1 MAFTPTQQAAPTTDN
16 DFRAI
21 KISIASPQIIRKW
34 SWGEVKKAETINYRT
49 LRPERDGLFCE
60 RIFGPTRDFEC
71 YCGKYKRQRDMRMRR
86 EGFTCDQ
93 CKVEVTRTS
102 VRRER
107 MGHINLAA
115 PVAHIWFSK
124 GTPSRMS
131 IILDITP
138 RNLERVLYFSCYIIT
153 SVDEDARLQA
163 ITELMEYR
171 EQELQRIDEERM
183 QYSISEQ
190 NEEFLS
196 LLLQRIDELHDEIGA
211 EDVVVPEAPEGAS
224 IEEVIDTKL
233 AYHKILFEQ
242 GVKTRIEQAESL
254 QIKTELTEAE
264 FRELKDKF
272 GNVFEAGMGADA
284 ILELLRN
291 LDLDEIYD
299 ELTETIR
306 NTSGQRRAKAVKR
319 LSVVEAF
326 RTSGNKPEWMVLTV
340 LPVLPPELHPMVQL
354 DGGRF
359 ATSDLNDL
367 YRRVIN
373 RNNRLSHLLKL
384 SAPDIIV
391 RNERRM
397 LQEAVDALIDNGRRG
412 RAIMGR
418 HNHKLKSLTDLLRGK
433 QGRFRQNLLGKRVD
447 YSGRAVIISG
457 PQMKLDE
464 CGLPKEMAL
473 ELFKPFVMNR
483 LISLG
488 LAHNIKTAKRR
499 AEQADD
505 EVWDTLEK
513 VVDGHPVL
521 LNRAPTLHRLGIQ
534 AFYPKLVE
542 GKAIQLHPLVC
553 TAFNADFDGDQMAV
567 HVPLSP
573 GAINEAIQLMMST
586 SNMLAPRSGS
596 PIVSPTL
603 DMLLGLY
610 YMTGPIMETAV
621 PVPADVLAADFA
633 FENGSDSTN
642 GHASSRYYGTLQEAR
657 YAEETGEVG
666 LRDRVRVRIPGG
678 TPVWRDSADAQP
690 VVIGEPHDWIETT
703 VGRIIFNE
711 MLPESM
717 GFHNYVM
724 REDEIDAVVH
734 RCYSELGNAGT
745 AIVLDEM
752 KRLGFEYATRSGTTI
767 AIKDAVPPPE
777 KQQLIEYGRA
787 QVAELQ
793 RMYDEGVI
801 TDEEKYTATIE
812 TWNETSDRVTDAVKE
827 HLSEYNGVFAMSDSG
842 AKGNLAQIKQMAGMR
857 GLMSNPRGRIID
869 VPIEASF
876 SEGLSVHE
884 FFASTHGSRKALADT
899 ALKTAEA
906 GYLTRRMADAAQNV
920 IINERDCGS
929 PIGMTISAEAS
940 RGLNL
945 PFEERIFSRYSLH
958 DVVDPSTGEILATPD
973 DLIEAALAAKIAA
986 AGLEELEVRSP
997 VSCMLERGICARCY
1011 GSMLADNRPSII
1023 GEAVGIVAA
1032 QSIGEPGTQLTM
1044 RNFHTGGIASDR
1056 DITTG
1061 LPRVQELF
1069 EARNPKSP
1077 AILSEIAGIIRFR
1090 EAQGNLVI
1098 AVENIETFHDD
1109 VEIPA
1114 GYRSSVEVGDW
1125 VDAGSNLLSLT
1136 AAGRRDAMA
1145 DDGSLA
1151 LPEDLVSQVSG
1162 EVESIDEKSIR
1173 IVWEET
1179 DEREYIPQN
1188 NADVLVS
1195 DNQEIEPGAQLTDG
1209 TRNPHDILRITGIEA
1224 VQRYLVEE
1232 AQRVYRSQGV
1242 KVHDKHFEVVV
1253 RQMLQK
1259 VKIEST
1265 GDSKLLIDEVV
1276 DRSQYL
1282 QANEDVREQ
1291 YGDPATAFPVL
1302 LGISRVSLMSQSF
1315 LAKASFQET
1324 ERVLTDAALQGSV
1337 DRLTGL
1343 KENVIIG
1350 RMIPARLDRS
1360 PEGREL
1366 LGLPDPETVPVQPV
1380 TQDWEQ
1386 ALAAI
1391 AGDDMAASLAAFNAA
1406 SDTASVSIGFSGE
1419 DDGADETPE
1428 PDFSNLASAFF
1439 GNMETPEE
1447 PVISFDDDTDGA

>member
-1 MAFTPTQQAAPTTDN
+1 
-16 DFRAI
+16 
-21 KISIASPQIIRKW
+21 
-34 SWGEVKKAETINYRT
+34 
-49 LRPERDGLFCE
+49 
-60 RIFGPTRDFEC
+60 
-71 YCGKYKRQRDMRMRR
+71 
-86 EGFTCDQ
+86 
-93 CKVEVTRTS
+93 
-102 VRRER
+102 
-107 MGHINLAA
+107 
-115 PVAHIWFSK
+115 
-124 GTPSRMS
+124 
-131 IILDITP
+131 
-138 RNLERVLYFSCYIIT
+138 
-153 SVDEDARLQA
+153 
-163 ITELMEYR
+163 
-171 EQELQRIDEERM
+171 
-183 QYSISEQ
+183 
-190 NEEFLS
+190 
-196 LLLQRIDELHDEIGA
+196 
-211 EDVVVPEAPEGAS
+211 
-224 IEEVIDTKL
+224 
-233 AYHKILFEQ
+233 
-242 GVKTRIEQAESL
+242 
-254 QIKTELTEAE
+254 
-264 FRELKDKF
+264 
-272 GNVFEAGMGADA
+272 
-284 ILELLRN
+284 
-291 LDLDEIYD
+291 
-299 ELTETIR
+299 
-306 NTSGQRRAKAVKR
+306 
-319 LSVVEAF
+319 
-326 RTSGNKPEWMVLTV
+326 
-340 LPVLPPELHPMVQL
+340 
-354 DGGRF
+354 
-359 ATSDLNDL
+359 
-367 YRRVIN
+367 
-373 RNNRLSHLLKL
+373 
-384 SAPDIIV
+384 
-391 RNERRM
+391 
-397 LQEAVDALIDNGRRG
+397 
-412 RAIMGR
+412 
-418 HNHKLKSLTDLLRGK
+418 
-433 QGRFRQNLLGKRVD
+433 
-447 YSGRAVIISG
+447 
-457 PQMKLDE
+457 
-464 CGLPKEMAL
+464 
-473 ELFKPFVMNR
+473 
-483 LISLG
+483 
-488 LAHNIKTAKRR
+488 
-499 AEQADD
+499 
-505 EVWDTLEK
+505 
-513 VVDGHPVL
+513 
-521 LNRAPTLHRLGIQ
+521 
-534 AFYPKLVE
+534 
-542 GKAIQLHPLVC
+542 
-553 TAFNADFDGDQMAV
+553 
-567 HVPLSP
+567 
-573 GAINEAIQLMMST
+573 
-586 SNMLAPRSGS
+586 
-596 PIVSPTL
+596 
-603 DMLLGLY
+603 
-610 YMTGPIMETAV
+610 
-621 PVPADVLAADFA
+621 
-633 FENGSDSTN
+633 
-642 GHASSRYYGTLQEAR
+642 
-657 YAEETGEVG
+657 
-666 LRDRVRVRIPGG
+666 
-678 TPVWRDSADAQP
+678 
-690 VVIGEPHDWIETT
+690 
-703 VGRIIFNE
+703 
-711 MLPESM
+711 
-717 GFHNYVM
+717 
-724 REDEIDAVVH
+724 
-734 RCYSELGNAGT
+734 
-745 AIVLDEM
+745 
-752 KRLGFEYATRSGTTI
+752 
-767 AIKDAVPPPE
+767 
-777 KQQLIEYGRA
+777 
-787 QVAELQ
+787 
-793 RMYDEGVI
+793 
-801 TDEEKYTATIE
+801 
-812 TWNETSDRVTDAVKE
+812 
-827 HLSEYNGVFAMSDSG
+827 
-842 AKGNLAQIKQMAGMR
+842 
-857 GLMSNPRGRIID
+857 
-869 VPIEASF
+869 
-876 SEGLSVHE
+876 
-884 FFASTHGSRKALADT
+884 
-899 ALKTAEA
+899 
-906 GYLTRRMADAAQNV
+906 MADAAQNV

-940 RGLNL
+940 RSLNL

-1114 GYRSSVEVGDW
+1114 GYRSSVGVGDW

-1173 IVWEET
+1173 IVWQET

-1188 NADVLVS
+1188 NADVLVA

-1366 LGLPDPETVPVQPV
+1366 LGLPDPESVPAQPV

-1428 PDFSNLASAFF
+1428 PPDFSNLASAFF

-1447 PVISFDDDTDGA
+1447 PVISFDDDTDNA